1 MLCTSWW
8 ETPTSLKEKRTKKMK
23 LQQHR
28 VLSSFFLRM
37 YVNACEEDGDR
48 RPCTNVVNLFVNKCS
63 PCLPLHPAHLDAK
76 RRRRRRRKRSETFL
90 PSSCLEAAPSKLTL
104 TLPHHSLARSSLE
117 DYSSNIYIPVCMCSM
132 MMVLVWGD
140 CVVGFSEAACR
151 PISLIL
157 LTTLQETLQKPLFK
171 LHCTFP

>member
-1 MLCTSWW
+1 MEPQFSNR
-8 ETPTSLKEKRTKKMK
+8 KRTPQCSAVTFHPMTSTLLLVPVTRKPQSMK
-23 LQQHR
+23 SFTSELVIIELSLFLFSLILAVYIC
-28 VLSSFFLRM
+28 VL
-37 YVNACEEDGDR
+37 CDR

-90 PSSCLEAAPSKLTL
+90 PSSCLEAALSKLTL

-132 MMVLVWGD
+132 M
-140 CVVGFSEAACR
+140 CVSV
-151 PISLIL
+151 
-157 LTTLQETLQKPLFK
+157 
-171 LHCTFP
+171 

>member
-1 MLCTSWW
+1 MHQLMRNTNIF
-8 ETPTSLKEKRTKKMK
+8 KEEEDEEAAAAAQST
-23 LQQHR
+23 
-28 VLSSFFLRM
+28 FFILRM

-132 MMVLVWGD
+132 MMVLV
-140 CVVGFSEAACR
+140 
-151 PISLIL
+151 
-157 LTTLQETLQKPLFK
+157 
-171 LHCTFP
+171 